1 MVYGMRISLSNPNF
15 SKFVFDNYS
24 NFMKNL
30 QSLKKESLSYAVIGI
45 LNTGIHFVVF
55 WTLSYFESQAL
66 SNLIAFTAAVIF
78 SFFANSVFTFKK
90 KFKFSSFCKM
100 YLLMGALAYGSGVVG
115 DVVNIYPL
123 VTFVCY
129 CGVSYI
135 VGFFVSKYFVFK

>member
-1 MVYGMRISLSNPNF
+1 
-15 SKFVFDNYS
+15 
-24 NFMKNL
+24 MKNL
-30 QSLKKESLSYAVIGI
+30 KSLKKESLSYAVIGI
-45 LNTGIHFVVF
+45 LNTGIHFFVF
-55 WTLSYFESQAL
+55 WTLSHFEPQGL
-66 SNLIAFTAAVIF
+66 SNLIAFTVAVSF

-90 KFKFSSFCKM
+90 ELKFSSFCKM

-115 DVVNIYPL
+115 DVINIYPL